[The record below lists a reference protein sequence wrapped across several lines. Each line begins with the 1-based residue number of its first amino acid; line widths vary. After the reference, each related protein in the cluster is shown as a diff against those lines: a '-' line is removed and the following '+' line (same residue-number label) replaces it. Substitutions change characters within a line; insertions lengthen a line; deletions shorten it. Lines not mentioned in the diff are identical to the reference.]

1 MSGGFCGV
9 LVYRFLA
16 AACERVF
23 ARRGLAEK
31 DSLHGPRKGLKG
43 TRVVLLYVPIYRVW
57 FMRFGSS
64 RSAPWSQARSNLVG
78 GGLKNRSSEHSAGRA
93 RKRWLP
99 RWSMIS
105 ISVVDKEGWTEAD
118 GS

>member
-1 MSGGFCGV
+1 
-9 LVYRFLA
+9 
-16 AACERVF
+16 
-23 ARRGLAEK
+23 
-31 DSLHGPRKGLKG
+31 
-43 TRVVLLYVPIYRVW
+43 
-57 FMRFGSS
+57 MRFGSS
-64 RSAPWSQARSNLVG
+64 RSAPLCQARSNLV

-99 RWSMIS
+99 WWSMIS